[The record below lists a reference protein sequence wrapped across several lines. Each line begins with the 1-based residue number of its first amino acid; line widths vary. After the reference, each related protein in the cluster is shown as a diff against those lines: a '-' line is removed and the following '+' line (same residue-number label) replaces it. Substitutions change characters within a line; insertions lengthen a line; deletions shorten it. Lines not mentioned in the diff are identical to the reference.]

1 MGVGKSVGGYLY
13 VHRTALASIDPAEAG
28 KVRQTEESLLGTDW
42 NVAKIGKVDV
52 SLLLYEDFDAHAF
65 PALMKS
71 AKLDLESGRIS
82 EIDYSNRTNP
92 PILHRKELL
101 IDGDD
106 PRQAAFRAITAVAEE
121 SGLFVKSNAIGT
133 REAWLKLLQGAGLK
147 IDGPNLVSARSNG
160 MPEVARWKTAIIR
173 PGLSSPVGSLIKAGV
188 LAPGRSFFDYGC
200 GHGGDIG
207 ILAENGFEA
216 FGWDPAHRPDGQ
228 IGEADIVNLGFIINV
243 IEDPIE
249 RVSTLRK
256 AWGYAK
262 RAMAVGVM
270 LTSRAEVAGQRPH
283 GDGYLTSQGTF
294 QKYFTQGEL
303 IEWVSATLGVRPISI
318 APGVVV
324 VFRDRELEQETY
336 YSRNSAAGY
345 VIANIVVPIRERA
358 PRRSASVP
366 VDIEAELDDL
376 WQLALDLGRL
386 PAVAEI
392 SPELRATLSAKRVS
406 VDRALRQ
413 CAETFDV
420 SALDLVARARIEDL
434 IVHGALLL
442 FPGAPKY
449 ASLPASIQ
457 RDIRHFHGG
466 AVALA
471 ATAKAALEGIRDPEL
486 LAEDFGQ
493 AVSRGVANMFNGK
506 LRFCSEMA
514 ASLPYRLRIIL
525 GCAELVEAG
534 FSQVDAVEIDSN
546 PGFLRGYVVNDMASA
561 LPTLSEVVN
570 VDLKKARAWRTTVD
584 DGFLYLKSTF
594 MAIDNP
600 GRQRQA
606 GIDRKLIGSGI
617 VSRDGR
623 GPRRSALRGM
633 LK

>member
-1 MGVGKSVGGYLY
+1 MGIGKSVGGYLY
-13 VHRTALASIDPAEAG
+13 VHKTALASIDPAAAG

-101 IDGDD
+101 IDRDD
-106 PRQAAFRAITAVAEE
+106 PRQAAFRAVTAVAEE

-133 REAWLKLLQGAGLK
+133 REAWVRLLEGAGLR

-188 LAPGRSFFDYGC
+188 LTPGRSFFDYGC
-200 GHGGDIG
+200 GHGGDIR
-207 ILAENGFEA
+207 ILTENGFEA

-228 IGEADIVNLGFIINV
+228 IGAADIVNLGFIVNV

-249 RVSTLRK
+249 RVYTLRK

-270 LTSRAEVAGQRPH
+270 LSSRADVAGQRPH
-283 GDGYLTSQGTF
+283 GDGYVTSRGTF

-303 IEWVSATLGVRPISI
+303 IEWVTAALGVRPISI

-324 VFRDRELEQETY
+324 VFRDRELEQETCY
-336 YSRNSAAGY
+336 GRNSAAGY
-345 VIANIVVPIRERA
+345 VIGNIVVPIRERA
-358 PRRSASVP
+358 PRRAATVP
-366 VDIEAELDDL
+366 VDIEAELDDV

-386 PAVAEI
+386 PAVSEI
-392 SPELRATLSAKRVS
+392 SSELRAALSAKRVS
-406 VDRALRQ
+406 VERALRQ
-413 CAETFDV
+413 CSETFDV

-434 IVHGALLL
+434 IVHGALSL

-466 AVALA
+466 AGALA
-471 ATAKAALEGIRDPEL
+471 ATAKANLEEMRDPEL
-486 LAEDFGQ
+486 LAEAFSQ
-493 AVSRGVANMFNGK
+493 AVSRGTANMFNGK
-506 LRFCSEMA
+506 LRFCSEMSA
-514 ASLPYRLRIIL
+514 RLPYRLRILL

-534 FSQVDAVEIDSN
+534 FSQVDAVEIDSD
-546 PGFLRGYVVNDMASA
+546 PGFLRGYVVNDMTSA
-561 LPTLSEVVN
+561 LPTLSQVVN

-594 MAIDNP
+594 MASDNP
-600 GRQRQA
+600 GLQKQA
-606 GIDRKLIGSGI
+606 GIDRKLIESGI
-617 VSRDGR
+617 VGRDGR

-633 LK
+633 FK